1 MLLVSFLLLLKN
13 PLEIVN
19 FQRERM
25 IWFTVLEVLVCDN
38 WPYCLGVSATQVI
51 KVEAHG
57 ASVLLEP
64 GAKEKEEGLLCS
76 LRTSY

>member
-1 MLLVSFLLLLKN
+1 
-13 PLEIVN
+13 
-19 FQRERM
+19 M

-64 GAKEKEEGLLCS
+64 GAKEKEEGFLFSQDLLLDIS
-76 LRTSY
+76 PSGFTISP